1 MTTKNKWIEVIIE
14 IIRVVTK
21 SKARFK
27 DLRQITND
35 HNTSNAIPT
44 FMKKIGMLSLS
55 DDGYVILKDEWRYKS
70 IETIYE
76 AIKQTERNTGKMHK
90 ELYKQQKSVQLKLED
105 HAPVPTINEWLD
117 QLPMEEIIKFV
128 QSKSYIVLSR

>member
-35 HNTSNAIPT
+35 HNTNNAIPT
-44 FMKKIGMLSLS
+44 FMKKIGMLSLN
-55 DDGYVILKDEWRYKS
+55 DDGYVILKDEWKYKS
-70 IETIYE
+70 METIYE

-105 HAPVPTINEWLD
+105 HSPVPTINEWLD